1 MYRIIIVFLSV
12 IFVSLAAADTITLE
26 WNPNSET
33 DLAGYRVFVRE
44 AAQGYDYLS
53 PAWEGTE
60 TTCRIES
67 IMATKKYC
75 FVVRAFDTEGYESEN
90 SNEVAYFMGTVPDGL
105 PPGKVKTVKI
115 TITVTVP

>member
-12 IFVSLAAADTITLE
+12 IFVSFAFADTVTLQ

-33 DLAGYRVFVRE
+33 DLSGYRVFMRE

-60 TTCRIES
+60 TTCKIENL
-67 IMATKKYC
+67 MATKKYY
-75 FVVRAFDTEGYESEN
+75 FVARAFDTEGYESEN
-90 SNEVAYFMGTVPDGL
+90 SNEVAYFMGTIPDGL
-105 PPGKVKTVKI
+105 PPGKPKLFTI
-115 TITVTVP
+115 EITVILP